1 MDAMAEPARSD
12 LRPQRFGRQDGRRV
26 KDPLIEPIWVGER
39 VLAHVELT
47 GPRAAAGPFVAIQ
60 DEDGELLDGYPEV
73 AAALAEAT
81 LATSLVLDGYLT
93 DRVERGPEGLA
104 LTAVKTPTSNDMMR
118 QLLMGGGRRHDELY
132 SEPRPAVV
140 EPAGLIAFVA
150 IDLLV
155 VDDEEILDVPLLER
169 KRVLESVLEEN
180 RLVRRGIY
188 VRPPLDAWLIS
199 WRSIGFQTVAYK
211 AANGRYQPGLDNDGW
226 ATAKIPT
233 R

>member
-1 MDAMAEPARSD
+1 M
-12 LRPQRFGRQDGRRV
+12 
-26 KDPLIEPIWVGER
+26 
-39 VLAHVELT
+39 
-47 GPRAAAGPFVAIQ
+47 
-60 DEDGELLDGYPEV
+60 
-73 AAALAEAT
+73 
-81 LATSLVLDGYLT
+81 
-93 DRVERGPEGLA
+93 
-104 LTAVKTPTSNDMMR
+104 
-118 QLLMGGGRRHDELY
+118 
-132 SEPRPAVV
+132 
-140 EPAGLIAFVA
+140 A